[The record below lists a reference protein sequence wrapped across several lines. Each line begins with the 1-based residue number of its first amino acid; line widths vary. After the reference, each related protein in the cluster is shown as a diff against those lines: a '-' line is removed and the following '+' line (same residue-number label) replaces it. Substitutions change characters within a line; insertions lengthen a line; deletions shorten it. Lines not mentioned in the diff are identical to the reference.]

1 MQAEGEYTIT
11 KASLLPGQL
20 ICTYDFSSNI
30 ISGLKN
36 KQEISFTSAMIETCQ
51 PIATETGQTIDP
63 KVRQCLTSKLQSMCE
78 SKVLVPTL
86 GEDGKANYDTTFW
99 EDVPTISKK

>member
-51 PIATETGQTIDP
+51 PKASGTGAYISSVT
-63 KVRQCLTSKLQSMCE
+63 RQCLTSKLQNLCE
-78 SKVLVPTL
+78 TSVPIPAL
-86 GEDGKANYDTTFW
+86 IDGKANYNVAFW